1 MPAYLELLMSSG
13 ARIVV
18 LEGQRVTLG
27 RHPDSGVVLGGD
39 GQISRVHASLED
51 YGAGWCLKDLGSR
64 NGTYV
69 NGERLLGE
77 RVLKHGDEVRIG
89 DARLRFNAGRRD
101 EVAATSG
108 PRQRL
113 PDLTRREREVLVAL
127 CRPLF
132 TADVVLEPA
141 STRQIAAELSVTE
154 DAVKHHLVN
163 LYDKFGIDGSDT
175 NRRARLA
182 REALLRGAVSRADAM

>member
-1 MPAYLELLMSSG
+1 VLDDDEL
-13 ARIVV
+13 
-18 LEGQRVTLG
+18 
-27 RHPDSGVVLGGD
+27 
-39 GQISRVHASLED
+39 ISRVHASLED

-77 RVLKHGDEVRIG
+77 RVLKHGDEVHIG
-89 DARLRFNAGRRD
+89 NARLRFNAGRRD
-101 EVAATSG
+101 EVAATLGSRG
-108 PRQRL
+108 RSPV
-113 PDLTRREREVLVAL
+113 LTRREREVLVAL

-132 TADVVLEPA
+132 TGDVVLEPA
-141 STRQIAAELSVTE
+141 STRQIARELNVTE

-163 LYDKFGIDGSDT
+163 LYDKFMVDDSDS